1 MPGPSTLLHGFFDVL
16 EARSMCLKVVVVIF
30 AACSV
35 GRLVTKE
42 DALRP
47 WREEV
52 GLRMRRGVAARMSIY
67 CLSSMMK
74 VV

>member
-1 MPGPSTLLHGFFDVL
+1 
-16 EARSMCLKVVVVIF
+16 MCLKVAVVIL

-35 GRLVTKE
+35 GKLVMKE
-42 DALRP
+42 DDALRP
-47 WREEV
+47 WREV

-67 CLSSMMK
+67 CLTSMMK

>member
-35 GRLVTKE
+35 GKLMMKE

-47 WREEV
+47 WREV
-52 GLRMRRGVAARMSIY
+52 GLKTRRGAAARMSIY
-67 CLSSMMK
+67 CLSSMMEA
-74 VV
+74 V